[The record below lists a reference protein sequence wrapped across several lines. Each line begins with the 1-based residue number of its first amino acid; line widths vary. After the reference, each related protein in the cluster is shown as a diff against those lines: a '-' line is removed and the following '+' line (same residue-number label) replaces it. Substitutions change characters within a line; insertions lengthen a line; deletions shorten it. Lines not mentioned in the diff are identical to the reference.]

1 MAVFCWFLGFNSELG
16 KGWDAKHRKGRAKLA
31 PTFHS
36 AARCRP
42 WRSVGM
48 AHFGWTFGKCKFAAT
63 ELTWATMT
71 RYVGNSSLPVVLA
84 HRRSP
89 PEDFDVGRSFEP

>member
-1 MAVFCWFLGFNSELG
+1 VLLAVSSEVPQGSAGLRPALQVVAYDTEG
-16 KGWDAKHRKGRAKLA
+16 AIDGALSVPKLA
-31 PTFHS
+31 E
-36 AARCRP
+36 
-42 WRSVGM
+42 
-48 AHFGWTFGKCKFAAT
+48 CKFAST

-89 PEDFDVGRSFEP
+89 SEDFDTGRSFEP